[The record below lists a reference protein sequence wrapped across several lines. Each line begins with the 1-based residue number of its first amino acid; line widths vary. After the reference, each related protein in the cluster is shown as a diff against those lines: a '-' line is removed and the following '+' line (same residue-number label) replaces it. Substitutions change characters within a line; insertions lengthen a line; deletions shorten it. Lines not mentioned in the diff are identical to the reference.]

1 MRGTPC
7 LVNKAMMRP
16 IMIANVEKRFVLAN
30 ALISFPLVAA
40 THFHLPA
47 ALLGLV
53 FFAILHFLLIPI
65 SKYDPM
71 LGQIIKRSTRYLWRS
86 YFPAV
91 SHPNMIN
98 HWKIK
103 SLSRPW

>member
-1 MRGTPC
+1 MRGTPNR
-7 LVNKAMMRP
+7 VNKAMMRP

-30 ALISFPLVAA
+30 ALFSFPLIAA

-47 ALLGLV
+47 ALLGVV
-53 FFAILHFLLIPI
+53 FFVIIHFLLIPL

-91 SHPNMIN
+91 SHSNVISP
-98 HWKIK
+98 WKIK

>member
-1 MRGTPC
+1 
-7 LVNKAMMRP
+7 MMRP

-30 ALISFPLVAA
+30 AILSFPLVAA

-47 ALLGLV
+47 ALLGVV
-53 FFAILHFLLIPI
+53 FFVIVHFILMQI

-86 YFPAV
+86 YFPAIG
-91 SHPNMIN
+91 HPRMIGN
-98 HWKIK
+98 WKMK
-103 SLSRPW
+103 SVSRPW